1 VVALTY
7 RATVDVPARFTDPS
21 PSVLGE
27 AVMRSAAFVAGVD
40 DVRSGRAPDYDAYC
54 FSLFQWNKEL

>member
-1 VVALTY
+1 MTDTLADQHY
-7 RATVDVPARFTDPS
+7 RQLPVSTASIRAI
-21 PSVLGE
+21 
-27 AVMRSAAFVAGVD
+27 MRSAAFVAGVD